1 MKKLI
6 LIFLI
11 GVNISLLAQKTTP
24 QDYINKYATTAQTEM
39 KRSGVPAAIT
49 LAQAILESESGNG
62 ELAQKSNNHFGIKC
76 KETWQGEKV
85 YHNDD
90 ARGECFRKYN
100 DVLQSYSDHSDFLKV
115 NGRYTFLFDLDI
127 NDYKGWAK
135 GLKKAGY
142 ATNPS
147 YAQLLITIIEK
158 YDLAAYN
165 TAEYH
170 PVIDEVSAT
179 VKANIAVVAKEP
191 ASDIIEQQDL
201 NKIYYINETKAVR
214 AVAGTSLLL
223 IADKYN
229 ISLSKL
235 LDFNDF
241 KNVDKDILTDDS
253 YVFIQRKRKQGAM
266 DTHIIRANE
275 TIYDIAQ
282 EEGIRLISL
291 LEYNN
296 ITASNKL
303 VIGEILMLKKNK

>member
-1 MKKLI
+1 MQKII

-11 GVNISLLAQKTTP
+11 TINISLFAQKATP
-24 QDYINKYATTAQTEM
+24 QDYVNKYATTAQAEM

-49 LAQAILESESGNG
+49 LAQGILESESGNG

-100 DVLQSYSDHSDFLKV
+100 DVIESFADHSNFLKI
-115 NGRYTFLFDLDI
+115 NGRYAFLFELDI

-142 ATNPS
+142 ATNPT
-147 YAQLLITIIEK
+147 YAQLLINIIEK
-158 YDLAAYN
+158 YDLASFNNSDYHLISESVSTQIN
-165 TAEYH
+165 NEAE
-170 PVIDEVSAT
+170 VIKDD
-179 VKANIAVVAKEP
+179 VVE
-191 ASDIIEQQDL
+191 SQDL
-201 NKIYYINETKAVR
+201 NKIYYINETKAIK
-214 AVAGTSLLL
+214 AVSGTSLLL
-223 IADKYN
+223 IAQKHN
-229 ISLSKL
+229 IGLSKI

-241 KNVDKDILTDDS
+241 KSVSGDILLEDN
-253 YVFIQRKRKQGAM
+253 YVFIQRKRKQGAV
-266 DTHIIRANE
+266 DTHTIRANE

-296 ITASNKL
+296 MDLNTKL
-303 VIGEILMLKKNK
+303 AVGEILRLKKNK